1 MMITH
6 PSTNRAQRRVTVY
19 ATNDATGT
27 PNWVNKSGLDKH
39 CRNVEHKLRQTAE
52 EFAKKY
58 GLLEELKVELS

>member
-1 MMITH
+1 M
-6 PSTNRAQRRVTVY
+6 
-19 ATNDATGT
+19 

-39 CRNVEHKLRQTAE
+39 CRNVEHKLWQTAE